1 MLFNSLDFAIFFC
14 IVTICYFLLP
24 YRHRWW
30 MLLAAICYFYMA
42 FIPIYIFILAFIIL
56 VDYITGILVEN
67 ANGAKR
73 LYLLFISIIA
83 NLSILGLFKYYNFIT
98 ETFNLPSTSF
108 SNLVLPIGLS
118 FHTFQSMSYNIEI
131 YRGHQKAVR
140 HLGQFA
146 LFVMFYPQL
155 VAGPIERPQN
165 LLSQLQTEQ
174 YFNSQRVA
182 SGLQLMTWGL
192 FKKVVIADRL
202 AILVNTVYANPSQYT
217 GFELL
222 IATFFFTFQIYCDF
236 SGYSDIALG
245 AAQVMGFTLMQNFR
259 RPYLATS
266 ISDFWSRW
274 HISLSTWFRDYLYIP
289 LGGNRVGLWRWQFN
303 LLFVFLVSG
312 LWHGASW
319 TFVLWGALHGL
330 YLIAEIWL
338 GKLASSINQAINLKK
353 LHSLINPTILRNV
366 TCLLK
371 RCVVFIFVMLAWVFF
386 RAENLQDS
394 VYIISHVSIA
404 NANFNRIS
412 VLIGGNIELLFAFA
426 LIWGLLVVEIYQQ
439 HSLAFG
445 SLRRQ
450 IQQLPLWS
458 RFALYYLSVMMI
470 LILGKFFNAEAD
482 FIYFQF

>member
-1 MLFNSLDFAIFFC
+1 
-14 IVTICYFLLP
+14 
-24 YRHRWW
+24 
-30 MLLAAICYFYMA
+30 
-42 FIPIYIFILAFIIL
+42 
-56 VDYITGILVEN
+56 
-67 ANGAKR
+67 
-73 LYLLFISIIA
+73 
-83 NLSILGLFKYYNFIT
+83 
-98 ETFNLPSTSF
+98 
-108 SNLVLPIGLS
+108 
-118 FHTFQSMSYNIEI
+118 
-131 YRGHQKAVR
+131 
-140 HLGQFA
+140 
-146 LFVMFYPQL
+146 
-155 VAGPIERPQN
+155 
-165 LLSQLQTEQ
+165 
-174 YFNSQRVA
+174 
-182 SGLQLMTWGL
+182 MTWGL

-330 YLIAEIWL
+330 YLISEIWL
-338 GKLASSINQAINLKK
+338 GKLASLINQAINPKK
-353 LHSLINPTILRNV
+353 LHNLINPTISRNV
-366 TCLLK
+366 IRLLK
-371 RCVVFIFVMLAWVFF
+371 WCGVFIFVMYAWVFF

-394 VYIISHVSIA
+394 IYIISHISIA

>member
-1 MLFNSLDFAIFFC
+1 
-14 IVTICYFLLP
+14 
-24 YRHRWW
+24 
-30 MLLAAICYFYMA
+30 MLLAASCYFYMA
-42 FIPIYIFILAFIIL
+42 FIPVYIFILAFTIL

-73 LYLLFISIIA
+73 LYILLISIVA

-303 LLFVFLVSG
+303 LLFVF
-312 LWHGASW
+312 
-319 TFVLWGALHGL
+319 
-330 YLIAEIWL
+330 
-338 GKLASSINQAINLKK
+338 
-353 LHSLINPTILRNV
+353 
-366 TCLLK
+366 
-371 RCVVFIFVMLAWVFF
+371 
-386 RAENLQDS
+386 
-394 VYIISHVSIA
+394 
-404 NANFNRIS
+404 
-412 VLIGGNIELLFAFA
+412 
-426 LIWGLLVVEIYQQ
+426 
-439 HSLAFG
+439 
-445 SLRRQ
+445 
-450 IQQLPLWS
+450 
-458 RFALYYLSVMMI
+458 
-470 LILGKFFNAEAD
+470 
-482 FIYFQF
+482 

>member
-1 MLFNSLDFAIFFC
+1 M
-14 IVTICYFLLP
+14 
-24 YRHRWW
+24 
-30 MLLAAICYFYMA
+30 
-42 FIPIYIFILAFIIL
+42 
-56 VDYITGILVEN
+56 
-67 ANGAKR
+67 
-73 LYLLFISIIA
+73 
-83 NLSILGLFKYYNFIT
+83 
-98 ETFNLPSTSF
+98 
-108 SNLVLPIGLS
+108 
-118 FHTFQSMSYNIEI
+118 
-131 YRGHQKAVR
+131 
-140 HLGQFA
+140 
-146 LFVMFYPQL
+146 
-155 VAGPIERPQN
+155 
-165 LLSQLQTEQ
+165 
-174 YFNSQRVA
+174 
-182 SGLQLMTWGL
+182 
-192 FKKVVIADRL
+192 
-202 AILVNTVYANPSQYT
+202 
-217 GFELL
+217 
-222 IATFFFTFQIYCDF
+222 
-236 SGYSDIALG
+236 
-245 AAQVMGFTLMQNFR
+245 
-259 RPYLATS
+259 
-266 ISDFWSRW
+266 
-274 HISLSTWFRDYLYIP
+274 YIP